1 MKIIVDANVVISAL
15 IRSSITREVLLYP
28 YIDYFSPDFLVK
40 EIMEHEEEISIKVGK
55 GYKPALELIIKKL
68 IVVPDYFYE
77 DHMQKAN
84 KIIGRIDKDD
94 EPYIALAL
102 ALGADGIWS
111 YDKGF
116 RKQSQVNMFSTSD
129 LLLLMKKGTYW

>member
-1 MKIIVDANVVISAL
+1 
-15 IRSSITREVLLYP
+15 
-28 YIDYFSPDFLVK
+28 
-40 EIMEHEEEISIKVGK
+40 VGK
-55 GYKPALELIIKKL
+55 GYKPALGLIIKKL

-116 RKQSQVNMFSTSD
+116 RKQSQMNVFSTSD